1 MKGINFITDNKNNK
15 VGVIINLKKHDE
27 RWEDFYDVAI
37 ASASKGEAVVSLAE
51 VKQEL
56 EAVGKVWCI
65 ELR

>member
-15 VGVIINLKKHDE
+15 VGVIIDLKKHDE

-37 ASASKGEAVVSLAE
+37 APASKGEAVVSLAE

-56 EAVGKVWCI
+56 EAVGKV
-65 ELR
+65 